1 MVRRGNAGVLR
12 ARYADAEF
20 FFKEDTT
27 QKLEDFLPRLDTL
40 TFQEQLGSML
50 DKSKRLETLA
60 GQIGKRL
67 GLTPDQLDT
76 TARAAHLCKADLA
89 TNMVVELTSLQG
101 IMGAEYARRSGESD
115 KVAATIVEHYY
126 PQTKLPNESLSQ
138 PGLALNIANRL
149 DSLCGLFAV
158 GKAPS
163 GSADPFALRRD
174 ALSLVSIL
182 LETETS
188 FSVDG
193 GLKLAAVLM
202 PVEVSAQALTETA
215 EFIQRRLEGVLRDE
229 YDLPHD
235 VVRAVLAEQGD
246 NPWLALQAAQDLAQ
260 AVKREAWVETLNA
273 YARCVRIVRSIAERY
288 SVQPNNFTEKAE
300 KELYA
305 AYQQA
310 RRNLPADVTL
320 AAVID
325 TFQKVLVAPINTFF
339 DEVMV
344 MAEAETVRQNRLA
357 LLQDI
362 RELMQGYAD
371 LSELQGF

>member
-1 MVRRGNAGVLR
+1 
-12 ARYADAEF
+12 
-20 FFKEDTT
+20 
-27 QKLEDFLPRLDTL
+27 
-40 TFQEQLGSML
+40 
-50 DKSKRLETLA
+50 
-60 GQIGKRL
+60 
-67 GLTPDQLDT
+67 
-76 TARAAHLCKADLA
+76 
-89 TNMVVELTSLQG
+89 
-101 IMGAEYARRSGESD
+101 
-115 KVAATIVEHYY
+115 
-126 PQTKLPNESLSQ
+126 
-138 PGLALNIANRL
+138 
-149 DSLCGLFAV
+149 
-158 GKAPS
+158 
-163 GSADPFALRRD
+163 
-174 ALSLVSIL
+174 
-182 LETETS
+182 
-188 FSVDG
+188 
-193 GLKLAAVLM
+193 
-202 PVEVSAQALTETA
+202 
-215 EFIQRRLEGVLRDE
+215 LRDE